1 VDSLA
6 ASDPRQVGAYR
17 LLGRLGAGGM
27 GQVFLG
33 ESPGG
38 RKVAVKLVLPQ
49 HAADADFRRRF
60 AREVAAARQV
70 GGFHTAPVVDADPDA
85 DPPWMVTAYIP
96 GPSLEAA
103 VKQGGPLETEVVR
116 RLGAGLAEGL
126 AAVHA
131 CGLVHRDLKP
141 SNIILAEDGP
151 RIIDFGIARPANATA
166 LTSSGMVIGTLS
178 FMSPEQV
185 SGEQADGRSDIFAL
199 GGVLTYAATG
209 RGPFD
214 AATIPAIIHR
224 IASQPPDLGGIIGPL
239 REVISACLAKD
250 PAGRPSLD
258 NLMASL
264 SGTVQPGQVR
274 PGNAAVPSAVQPT
287 PSPTAPSGPPGPQT
301 RTMGLH
307 GRPQQSPAPLQQPLA
322 PIRRP
327 VTQPEPPARS
337 RRARLPLIAA
347 VCLVGL
353 AAVGLTV
360 TFIANDSGSNKPHQ
374 TATHSSHPA
383 TSSAATGSGN
393 SGAGTG
399 GDTKTCTYTSTSGT
413 ARPVPLP
420 PSKTNPSTGYTA
432 LLKTNRGDIAV
443 KLLNSQAPCTVNS
456 FVHLAEAGFFNNNR
470 CHRLVTTE
478 GLYIL
483 QCGDPTATASAT
495 LDCSSDVI
503 GTGGPGYEFAS
514 ENLANAT
521 YPAGTVA
528 MANAGTSDSNGS
540 QFFLVFKNTTLPP
553 DYTPFGTITSG
564 LQILQ
569 GIASAGT
576 SCTYAGAGGGTPRD
590 KVIINSVTITRT

>member
-1 VDSLA
+1 MDPLA
-6 ASDPRQVGAYR
+6 ANDPRQVGAYR

-96 GPSLEAA
+96 GLSLEAA
-103 VKQGGPLETEVVR
+103 VRQNGPLGTEGVR
-116 RLGAGLAEGL
+116 RLGAALAEGL

-141 SNIILAEDGP
+141 GNIILAEDGP

-166 LTSSGMVIGTLS
+166 LTSSGTVIGTLS

-214 AATIPAIIHR
+214 AATIPAVVHR
-224 IASQPPDLGGIIGPL
+224 IASQPPDLRGISGRL
-239 REVISACLAKD
+239 REIISSCLAKD
-250 PAGRPSLD
+250 PADRPSLD

-264 SGTVQPGQVR
+264 SDTAQPPRV
-274 PGNAAVPSAVQPT
+274 AADGAVVPPAAQPV
-287 PSPTAPSGPPGPQT
+287 PAPTAPSGPTGPE
-301 RTMGLH
+301 TMTASPF
-307 GRPQQSPAPLQQPLA
+307 GRPQPPFAPVRPLDTQSG
-322 PIRRP
+322 R
-327 VTQPEPPARS
+327 PARS
-337 RRARLPLIAA
+337 RATRFSMIAA
-347 VCLVGL
+347 ACVVALSAIGFTINLIVHGS
-353 AAVGLTV
+353 GGDKPNPTG
-360 TFIANDSGSNKPHQ
+360 ANSSG
-374 TATHSSHPA
+374 PA
-383 TSSAATGSGN
+383 TSSAATASGN
-393 SGAGTG
+393 SGVSTAG
-399 GDTKTCTYTSTSGT
+399 DAKTCVYTSAGSA
-413 ARPVPLP
+413 ARPVSPP
-420 PSKTNPSTGYTA
+420 PSKTDPATVYTA
-432 LLKTNRGDIAV
+432 LIKTNRGNIAV

-456 FVHLAEAGFFNNNR
+456 FVHLAEAGFWNDSQ
-470 CHRLVTTE
+470 CHRLSVSD
-478 GLYIL
+478 GLYML

-495 LDCSSDVI
+495 LNCSSDVV
-503 GTGGPGYEFAS
+503 GTGGPGYGFAS

-528 MANAGTSDSNGS
+528 MANAGTPDSNGS
-540 QFFLVFKNTTLPP
+540 QFFLVFKNTTLLP
-553 DYTPFGTITSG
+553 DYTPFGTVTSG
-564 LQILQ
+564 LQILL
-569 GIASAGT
+569 GIANAGT
-576 SCTYAGAGGGTPRD
+576 SCTYPGAGGGTPRE
-590 KVIINSVTITRT
+590 KVIINSITVTKA